1 MGGEVAAAYLTKY
14 LKPKVVTIYA
24 KEPGRIAL
32 AHRLRKKPD
41 GNVEILKIFWNFE
54 HLRQPTLRD
63 YTDLVHPIL
72 IYADLMA
79 TGDARNIETAE
90 IIYEQQLAYFIE
102 KN

>member
-1 MGGEVAAAYLTKY
+1 
-14 LKPKVVTIYA
+14 VVTIYA

-32 AHRLRKKPD
+32 THRLRKKPD

-54 HLRQPTLRD
+54 HLRHTTLMD